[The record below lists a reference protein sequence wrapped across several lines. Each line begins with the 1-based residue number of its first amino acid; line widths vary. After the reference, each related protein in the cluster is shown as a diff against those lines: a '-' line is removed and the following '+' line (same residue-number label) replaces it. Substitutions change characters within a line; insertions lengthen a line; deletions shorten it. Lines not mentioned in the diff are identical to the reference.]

1 MTEDEDLGR
10 NTNILL
16 IDTPTLI
23 SVLVM
28 VVFMLKLFN
37 NVIKTNSVGNSSLV
51 AGRSKRSAKMYRRPN
66 KSSFRRRYHFHPNH
80 AINHRQSFQK

>member
-1 MTEDEDLGR
+1 MDYNDQEKSEKRL
-10 NTNILL
+10 TNILL

-37 NVIKTNSVGNSSLV
+37 NVLESNSVGNESLV
-51 AGRSKRSAKMYRRPN
+51 AGKRKRKRSVRRRLFRRPN
-66 KSSFRRRYHFHPNH
+66 PV
-80 AINHRQSFQK
+80 AISHRQSISK

>member
-1 MTEDEDLGR
+1 MDYNDQEKSEKRL
-10 NTNILL
+10 TNILL

-37 NVIKTNSVGNSSLV
+37 NVLESNSVGNESLV
-51 AGRSKRSAKMYRRPN
+51 AGKRKRSVRRRRFRRPN
-66 KSSFRRRYHFHPNH
+66 PV
-80 AINHRQSFQK
+80 AISHRQSISK

>member
-1 MTEDEDLGR
+1 MDNEDESETKR

-37 NVIKTNSVGNSSLV
+37 NVLKSNSVGNANLV
-51 AGRSKRSAKMYRRPN
+51 AGRKRMKRSYRRRFRRPN
-66 KSSFRRRYHFHPNH
+66 P
-80 AINHRQSFQK
+80 AISK